1 MILGPKVPSSGK
13 ASCRCILFP
22 RKLIR
27 LLRGRGPLRYQ
38 ARPAALPA
46 AQVTYRTDLVWSG
59 GQVPGASRESS
70 KMLITPLFRSSW
82 EIYQWLTRCQGIGL
96 RLTGVVLE
104 LVIWKVE
111 KTSYCL
117 QWKVGKCRS
126 YDGRTVQSQ
135 MEYSCGSRTST

>member
-1 MILGPKVPSSGK
+1 
-13 ASCRCILFP
+13 
-22 RKLIR
+22 
-27 LLRGRGPLRYQ
+27 
-38 ARPAALPA
+38 
-46 AQVTYRTDLVWSG
+46 
-59 GQVPGASRESS
+59 VPGASRESS

-82 EIYQWLTRCQGIGL
+82 AIYQWLTRCQGIGL

-117 QWKVGKCRS
+117 QWKFGKCRS